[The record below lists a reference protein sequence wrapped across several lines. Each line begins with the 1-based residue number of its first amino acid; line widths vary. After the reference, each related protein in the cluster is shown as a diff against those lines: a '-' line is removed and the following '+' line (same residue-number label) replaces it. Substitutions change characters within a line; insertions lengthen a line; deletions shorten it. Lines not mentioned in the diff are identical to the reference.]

1 VGTFSE
7 ATAVEQ
13 TGPGEY
19 KAVLDAQ
26 WAVADKLH
34 GGYLLAVVARAAG
47 ETAKHPHLTAISGS
61 FPAAPLPGE
70 VTVRVTELNSGR
82 SQTQLRAS
90 LVQNGQ
96 VCVEA
101 LVTQGT
107 LVEDDPWWTN
117 LEPADLPAEQECV
130 LSPADVPGAGFRVP
144 LLDVVETRLDPKSVG
159 FAAGRP
165 SGTGAIGNWQR
176 LASGDDWD
184 PLSLLV
190 ALDPVPPITFDL
202 GIRGWVPTLQLSAYI
217 RRLPAPGSVKVRMH
231 ANDITAN
238 RMDETA
244 FAWDSKG
251 RLVAQA
257 TQFAAVRIPRDH

>member
-13 TGPGEY
+13 TGPGEF

-26 WAVADKLH
+26 WAVGEKLH

-47 ETAKHPHLTAISGS
+47 DVAKHPHLTAISGA

-70 VTVRVTELNSGR
+70 VTVQVTELNSGR

-107 LVEDDPWWTN
+107 VVEDDPWWSG
-117 LEPADLPAEQECV
+117 LEPAELPEEQDCF
-130 LSPADVPGAGFRVP
+130 LMPADTPGGFRIP
-144 LLDVVETRLDPKSVG
+144 LLEVVEARLDP
-159 FAAGRP
+159 
-165 SGTGAIGNWQR
+165 GAIGFAVGKPRGTGTIGGWQR
-176 LASGDDWD
+176 LASGADWD

-202 GIRGWVPTLQLSAYI
+202 GLSGWVPTLQMSAYI
-217 RRLPAPGSVKVRMH
+217 RRMPAPGSVKVAMH

-257 TQFAAVRIPRDH
+257 TQFAAVRIPRS